1 MYMYMYIVY
10 MFMYVHICV
19 YMCVKCVCIY
29 EAHGVLSTLT
39 PANCKTNVTPCM
51 TCAALR
57 ML

>member
-1 MYMYMYIVY
+1 M
-10 MFMYVHICV
+10 CV
-19 YMCVKCVCIY
+19 YVCVCVCIY

-39 PANCKTNVTPCM
+39 PANCKTNVPPCV